1 MPHFVHFRVSE
12 LQVAALSNPS
22 PAIERQAL
30 EICIRRLGGNP
41 EDGVDLED
49 GEIVV
54 ALTAGEAVI
63 GGGTYKHAPHGLW
76 VCALGCLER
85 QGGGTSFLFHALEV
99 AHKIGAA
106 FLALKPFDKSAAE
119 FWARAGFSP
128 MQCGW
133 FAWRK
138 CPRRR
143 TAIFDYLC
151 RAANGRLDHSA
162 LQEVAE
168 FFASEASSFH
178 CIWVLWL

>member
-30 EICIRRLGGNP
+30 EICINRLGGNP

-63 GGGTYKHAPHGLW
+63 GGGTYKHAPHRLW

-85 QGGGTSFLFHALEV
+85 QGGAP
-99 AHKIGAA
+99 
-106 FLALKPFDKSAAE
+106 PFC
-119 FWARAGFSP
+119 FMP
-128 MQCGW
+128 
-133 FAWRK
+133 WRWPTK
-138 CPRRR
+138 LGLPSW
-143 TAIFDYLC
+143 
-151 RAANGRLDHSA
+151 H
-162 LQEVAE
+162 
-168 FFASEASSFH
+168 
-178 CIWVLWL
+178 